1 MGWKECSQ
9 VDEKLK
15 FIARLIEGEKMAP
28 LCREFGISRKTG
40 HKLWNRYK
48 DMGNEALIEQK
59 RTPYRYANKIPLQVE
74 ALILETKKEFPSWGA
89 PKIREK
95 ISRRYS
101 DVKLPAIST
110 IHAVLDRNGLVES
123 KLRRRNTA
131 AEMQGTHLSN
141 PVDPNELWCVDYK
154 GEFMTGDKRYCYPLT
169 VTDHASR
176 YLLACEALTS
186 TSGDFAFETFIKV
199 FKEFGLPRKIKSDN
213 GSPFANGN
221 SLYGLTKLSVWW
233 LRLGIELER
242 TEPGHPQ
249 QNGRHERMHLTL
261 KNETTKPAGLN
272 LFQQQEKFDNFIE
285 IYNNERPHQAIDM
298 KYPSEIYKP
307 SERIYKGLEP
317 IFYPF
322 HDKTIQVTKCGRI
335 CEKGLKVSL
344 STAFAGQ
351 EVGIKEV
358 EDGIWVVTF
367 LGFDLGYFDRN
378 NSRVEPVDDPFNKKV
393 LPMSS
398 V

>member
-1 MGWKECSQ
+1 MGWKECSLM
-9 VDEKLK
+9 DEKLK
-15 FIARLIEGEKMAP
+15 FIARLLEGEKMSP

-40 HKLWNRYK
+40 YKLWARYK

-59 RTPYRYANKIPLQVE
+59 RTPYRYANKLPLQLE
-74 ALILETKKEFPSWGA
+74 ALILETKKEFPTWGA

-95 ISRRYS
+95 IKRRYS
-101 DVKLPAIST
+101 DVRLPAIST
-110 IHAVLDRNGLVES
+110 IHAVLDRHGLVES
-123 KLRRRNTA
+123 KLRKKNYTSIQP
-131 AEMQGTHLSN
+131 MHLSN
-141 PVDPNELWCVDYK
+141 PITPNELWCADYK
-154 GEFMTGDKRYCYPLT
+154 GEFMLGNRQYCYPLT

-176 YLLACEALTS
+176 FLLACEALTS
-186 TSGDFAFETFIKV
+186 TNTDFAIETFIKI
-199 FKEFGLPRKIKSDN
+199 FKEYGLPKVIKTDN

-261 KNETTKPAGLN
+261 KKETTKPAGEN
-272 LFQQQEKFDNFIE
+272 LFQQQEKFDNFLE
-285 IYNNERPHQAIDM
+285 IFNNQRPHQAIDM

-307 SERIYKGLEP
+307 SDKIYKGIEP

-322 HDKTIQVTKCGRI
+322 HDKTIQVTRCGRI
-335 CEKGLKVSL
+335 CEKGLKVSV

-367 LGFDLGYFDRN
+367 LDYDLGYFDEL
-378 NSRVEPVDDPFNKKV
+378 NSRIEPVEDPFNKKV
-393 LPMSS
+393 LPMSP